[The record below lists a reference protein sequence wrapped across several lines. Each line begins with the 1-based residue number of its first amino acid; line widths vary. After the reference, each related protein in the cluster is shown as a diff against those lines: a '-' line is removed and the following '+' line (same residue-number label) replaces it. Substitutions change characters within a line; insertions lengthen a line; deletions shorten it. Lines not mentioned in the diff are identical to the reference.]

1 MRAPA
6 TAAVTATPCAAPSA
20 ATGAA
25 RLVALLVLVAVG
37 GSVAAACRPPSD
49 APPAGRLAVVA
60 AFYPLA
66 EAVRQVGGGR
76 VAVRDLTPVGGEPHD
91 LELTPRDVDRI
102 EDATL
107 VVVLGGGFQPAVDAA
122 ARRRRGPTL
131 VVLDALDALD
141 ARTGRRDSAA
151 HGSRRLRA
159 GDPHVWLDPVLM
171 QDVVRAVGDRLARVD
186 PGHAAQYRSGSA
198 AYVRR
203 LAALDARIR
212 SGLARC
218 ERRTI
223 VTSHDAFG
231 YLAHRYGLEQRSVVG
246 LVPDQ
251 EPDPKTLGELADLVR
266 REGITTVFTGRSV
279 SSRVAETIAR
289 EAGGV
294 RVEVLDPLE
303 ALTGEQVR
311 AGADYVSVMLDNLRR
326 LRRALDCRP

>member
-6 TAAVTATPCAAPSA
+6 TVAVTANPRAAPPA

-25 RLVALLVLVAVG
+25 RLVALVVLVAVG

-131 VVLDALDALD
+131 VVLDALDAR
-141 ARTGRRDSAA
+141 AGRGASEA
-151 HGSRRLRA
+151 HGSGRLRA

-171 QDVVRAVGDRLARVD
+171 QDVVRAVGERLARVD
-186 PGHAAQYRSGSA
+186 PGYAARYRSGSA

-203 LAALDARIR
+203 LAALDARFR